1 MKQTEMQGKKV
12 YNIKFSG
19 RDTYP
24 KKKKVSEKQKQ
35 YVCPINTLRHK
46 LWSNYCLVSQINNN
60 NNYKNVV
67 TRLPH

>member
-19 RDTYP
+19 KDTYP
-24 KKKKVSEKQKQ
+24 KKKSFRETKTI
-35 YVCPINTLRHK
+35 CPINTLRHK

-60 NNYKNVV
+60 NNNYKNVV
-67 TRLPH
+67 THLPH